1 MEKRTFDESVC
12 KLKDAMIA
20 TKKMM
25 INIENSKNS
34 DEELTVILQSLKT
47 IQENVIAT
55 YNHDIL

>member
-1 MEKRTFDESVC
+1 MDKRTFDESVR

-25 INIENSKNS
+25 MNIENSKNS